1 MENRGAIVVC
11 RRIAGRG
18 VAVLPFAPII
28 PLRASRRIQHYVGM
42 RLRRRLSVLVAIAL
56 VPSLL
61 LTAYNAARWR
71 IFVEQEARA
80 TAFSEARAASSQVD
94 QIIDSGRQL
103 LTAMTKL
110 PLNTDNE
117 AECAST
123 LRSVL
128 SDVATFHDAA
138 VVGHDGTLICSTAK
152 DALDAADRVYFS
164 QALNASE
171 LRFGTIVAGR
181 ATGSTS
187 IRLSM
192 PYKAADGTL
201 TGVIVLIGDLQ
212 KLAERFQAY
221 QWRPDHRLMLLD
233 RHGSLLLTLP
243 TDDSGQADA
252 ISKLIVPPTSSAK
265 PGAVVVKD
273 PNGRSLI
280 VGIAAPGGASGN
292 LYTAVALDSDSAL
305 AETSI
310 VNVRGI
316 AFDFIFLI
324 AAVIVVWLAAYLMID
339 RPVKALIR
347 SAHKWESGD
356 KKSAFPKFRFSDE
369 FGQLSAALTR
379 MSARIDELLKQ
390 KDLLLRELQHRV
402 MNSLTLLS
410 GLVEMQ
416 RRSSRSAVAKENL
429 ATARDRIIAMG
440 TVYRHLYQTNALEYV
455 EFSEFIRTIC
465 STSASAYGGA
475 KRSIDVDAEPVE
487 LPGPH
492 AIALGMLAHELITN
506 ALKHAYA
513 ENEPGSIKVTLK
525 HKKRAGIDLS
535 IADRG
540 RGLPP
545 DFKIEGKSTSL
556 GMKMIASTVR
566 QLGGTLDINRLAPG
580 TEFVIHL
587 PVNIART

>member
-1 MENRGAIVVC
+1 
-11 RRIAGRG
+11 
-18 VAVLPFAPII
+18 
-28 PLRASRRIQHYVGM
+28 M

-56 VPSLL
+56 VPSLV

-71 IFVEQEARA
+71 IFLEQEARA
-80 TAFSEARAASSQVD
+80 TALSEAGLVSSQLEE
-94 QIIDSGRQL
+94 IIDNARQL

-110 PLNTDNE
+110 PVNTGNDV
-117 AECAST
+117 ECASY

-128 SDVATFHDAA
+128 SNVATFHDAA
-138 VVGHDGTLICSTAK
+138 IVDPEGKLICSTAT
-152 DALDAADRVYFS
+152 DALDAADRAYFS
-164 QALNASE
+164 RALNASE

-181 ATGSTS
+181 PTGATS

-192 PYKAADGTL
+192 PYKDADGTL
-201 TGVIVLIGDLQ
+201 KGVIVLIGDLQ
-212 KLAERFQAY
+212 KFAERLQAY
-221 QWRPDHRLMLLD
+221 QWRPDHRLILLD
-233 RHGSLLLTLP
+233 GHGSLVLTLP
-243 TDDSGQADA
+243 TGDSGQADTIA
-252 ISKLIVPPTSSAK
+252 KLIFPPASYAK

-273 PNGRSLI
+273 PIGRSLI
-280 VGIAAPGGASGN
+280 VGVAAPGDASEN
-292 LYTAVALDSDSAL
+292 LYTAVALDRDSAL

-316 AFDFIFLI
+316 VFDFIFIIL
-324 AAVIVVWLAAYLMID
+324 AVAVVWLAAYLMID
-339 RPVKALIR
+339 RPVKAIIR

-356 KKSAFPKFRFSDE
+356 KKAAFPKFRFSDE

-379 MSARIDELLKQ
+379 MSGRIDELLKQ

-416 RRSSRSAVAKENL
+416 RRSAKSAVAKENL
-429 ATARDRIIAMG
+429 ANARDRIVAMG

-465 STSASAYGGA
+465 STSASAYVGS
-475 KRSIDVDAEPVE
+475 KRSIDVDVEPLE

-506 ALKHAYA
+506 ALKHAYSD
-513 ENEPGSIKVTLK
+513 NEPGSIKVTLK
-525 HKKRAGIDLS
+525 HKKRDGIDLS
-535 IADRG
+535 ISDRG

-545 DFKIEGKSTSL
+545 DFRIEGKSTSL

-566 QLGGTLDINRLAPG
+566 QLGGTLDINRLTPG

-587 PVNIART
+587 PANIART